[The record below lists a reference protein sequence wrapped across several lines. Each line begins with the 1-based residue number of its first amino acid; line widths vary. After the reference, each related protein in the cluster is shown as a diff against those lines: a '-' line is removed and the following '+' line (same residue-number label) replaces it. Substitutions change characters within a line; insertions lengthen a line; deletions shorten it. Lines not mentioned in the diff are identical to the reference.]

1 MWQGSVVV
9 GFVEKKSLARA
20 LNIFLINHNAI
31 FAMSKKRKVS
41 RTFKGTRELLQ
52 GEPLRLIERIKKREQ
67 GWAIHYNDGDDWW
80 KDTFSLPKT
89 RHFSSN
95 EIFVKGF
102 FTFE

>member
-41 RTFKGTRELLQ
+41 QTFKGTRELLE
-52 GEPLRLIERIKKREQ
+52 GEPWRLIERILEQ
-67 GWAIHYNDGDDWW
+67 QERTRLVD
-80 KDTFSLPKT
+80 SLQ
-89 RHFSSN
+89 RRR
-95 EIFVKGF
+95 
-102 FTFE
+102 